1 MSDEKMIESWKA
13 RPNCSQQAPAEH
25 PAGAIS
31 LTAPEDQQ
39 VQSVTG
45 SVFVICITLGST
57 C

>member
-13 RPNCSQQAPAEH
+13 RPNWSQQPLAEH

-31 LTAPEDQQ
+31 LTAPEDRAD
-39 VQSVTG
+39 VAAS